1 MSTTFAPLAP
11 TVVSRRGDGRPVTE
25 GRRAEDPA
33 LVVFCREV
41 HPRLV
46 GSLTLYC
53 GSRAVAEELAQEAL
67 VRVWNRWEAVRE
79 LDAPGGWAHTVA
91 FNLARSWFR
100 RRAAEH
106 RANARVGATRE
117 EPPVGLDPG
126 EVLALRQAVAA
137 LPERQRAVVA
147 LRFWSGLSV
156 RETAAAL
163 GCAEGTVKSLTSRA
177 VDALRRSG
185 VGEEVRGG

>member
-1 MSTTFAPLAP
+1 VTTLAP
-11 TVVSRRGDGRPVTE
+11 PSHTLGVRRVDG
-25 GRRAEDPA
+25 GRMTDGSSADDPA
-33 LVVFCREV
+33 LVEFCRQV
-41 HPRLV
+41 HPHLV

-67 VRVWNRWEAVRE
+67 IRVWNRWDTVRHF
-79 LDAPGGWAHTVA
+79 DAPSGWAHAVA

-106 RANARVGATRE
+106 RANARVGTTAE
-117 EPPVGLDPG
+117 AAPPGLDPG
-126 EVLALRQAVAA
+126 DVVALRGAVAA
-137 LPERQRAVVA
+137 LPPRQRAVVA

-156 RETAAAL
+156 RETAQAL

-177 VDALRRSG
+177 VDQLRLSG
-185 VGEEVRGG
+185 VTEEVGHG